1 MNALSMGNAGK
12 RIVVFGWSNQ
22 FHKRTNGCFDAGKT
36 AVHPWNSYNHQPSEN
51 LIIELES

>member
-1 MNALSMGNAGK
+1 MNALSTGNAGK